1 MGKIVPRL
9 VDFEENSINKSNAT
23 LKLWKLHH
31 QHSSFLPN
39 GSLNLINNGKID
51 ARCYKDAI
59 IIYCIF
65 IPIPH
70 DHVSCT

>member
-9 VDFEENSINKSNAT
+9 VDFDENSINKS
-23 LKLWKLHH
+23 LKLWKLHY

-39 GSLNLINNGKID
+39 GSLNLIDNGKID
-51 ARCYKDAI
+51 AKCYKDAI
-59 IIYCIF
+59 IIYCTF

-70 DHVSCT
+70 DRVSCT